1 MLACLLVWSP
11 TSYASS
17 PALKIMLQDREGG
30 KQVRK
35 CYLNVM
41 SLLLPV
47 LLSQRVLACLQS
59 RQPRFCRNRAC
70 RDTHP
75 MQWATF
81 QFWQEVSKLASS
93 LLPLS
98 EGDVLPIAPLLF
110 SHVYISS
117 LPSLSLQV
125 PLSLL
130 LTLFLVGMLYCVP
143 EAAGGMADGA

>member
-1 MLACLLVWSP
+1 
-11 TSYASS
+11 
-17 PALKIMLQDREGG
+17 
-30 KQVRK
+30 
-35 CYLNVM
+35 
-41 SLLLPV
+41 
-47 LLSQRVLACLQS
+47 
-59 RQPRFCRNRAC
+59 
-70 RDTHP
+70 

-81 QFWQEVSKLASS
+81 QFWKEVSKLASS

-98 EGDVLPIAPLLF
+98 KGDVLPIAPLLF

-117 LPSLSLQV
+117 LPSHSLSLQV

>member
-1 MLACLLVWSP
+1 MLVWSP

-17 PALKIMLQDREGG
+17 PALKIMLQDREGE
-30 KQVRK
+30 KQGRK
-35 CYLNVM
+35 CYLHVM

-47 LLSQRVLACLQS
+47 LLSQRLLACLQS
-59 RQPRFCRNRAC
+59 RQPRFCRNQTC

-75 MQWATF
+75 MQRATF
-81 QFWQEVSKLASS
+81 QFWKEVSKLASS
-93 LLPLS
+93 SSHCLRGTSCQLPL
-98 EGDVLPIAPLLF
+98 F
-110 SHVYISS
+110 SSPMSIF
-117 LPSLSLQV
+117 PAFPLSLQV